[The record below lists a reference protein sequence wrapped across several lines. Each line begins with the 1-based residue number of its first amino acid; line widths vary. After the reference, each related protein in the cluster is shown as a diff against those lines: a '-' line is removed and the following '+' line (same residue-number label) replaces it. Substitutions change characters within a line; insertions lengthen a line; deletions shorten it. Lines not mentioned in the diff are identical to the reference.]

1 VLLMLIVQEILSA
14 SRGMEMKKY
23 QVVEMEVLLVG
34 TIATMM
40 ALLLTRVLIV
50 QLHLSKVMA

>member
-1 VLLMLIVQEILSA
+1 MLIVQEILSA